1 MTRDQ
6 AITRRVLFTYW
17 GRRGAMTPFMLRL
30 AEACGDMPDLAATF
44 SVSRQNESFDQFA
57 PFGDRVLAIDTFA
70 RNAGAL
76 TQAWRIPAIRGQILQ
91 WIGDEEIEAVV
102 DLMPHVWSAFI
113 LPAVRRKGVRYATIT
128 HDADAHPGDPTNVV
142 NRVLELTMRRS
153 DVVFTLS
160 ENVAMRLRQTGAAG
174 DTRIATLFHPDLTFA
189 PPPRRP
195 PLVSGEPIRLLFLG
209 RILAYKGLGLFVEAV
224 ERLRAE
230 GVAVVAGIFGEGDLA
245 GCDERLKALGAEVVN
260 RWLTQKEIS
269 EALARYHVL
278 VLSHIEASQSGVAAA
293 GLGAG
298 LPVIA
303 TPVGGLK
310 EQVIDGENGLLA
322 EEVDAGAIAA
332 AIRRLGDN
340 PQLYGKLCQKIEAT
354 REERSMR
361 RFVERCVGALLP

>member
-1 MTRDQ
+1 MARDQ
-6 AITRRVLFTYW
+6 AKTRRVLFTYW

-30 AEACGDMPDLAATF
+30 AEACDDISDLEATF

-57 PFGDRVLAIDTFA
+57 PFGKRLLPIDTFA

-76 TQAWRIPAIRGQILQ
+76 TQAWRIPAIRRQVTQ
-91 WIGDEEIEAVV
+91 WIADERIEAVV
-102 DLMPHVWSAFI
+102 DLMPHVWSAFV
-113 LPAVRRKGVRYATIT
+113 LPSVRRDGVRYATII

-142 NRVLELTMRRS
+142 NRVLDLTMRRS

-174 DTRIATLFHPDLTFA
+174 DTEIVTLFHPDLAFA
-189 PPPRRP
+189 PPPPRQLLEP
-195 PLVSGEPIRLLFLG
+195 GEPIRLLFLG
-209 RILAYKGLGLFVEAV
+209 RILAYKGLRLFVEAV

-230 GVAVVAGIFGEGDLA
+230 GVAVEAGVFGEGDLA
-245 GCDERLKALGAEVVN
+245 GYNGRLNALGAEVVN
-260 RWLTQKEIS
+260 RWLTQEEIS
-269 EALARYHVL
+269 DALARYHVL
-278 VLSHIEASQSGVAAA
+278 VLSHIEASQSGVAAV

-310 EQVIDGENGLLA
+310 EQVIDGQNGLLA
-322 EEVDAGAIAA
+322 ERVDAGAIAA
-332 AIRRLGDN
+332 AIRRLGEDA
-340 PQLYGKLCQKIEAT
+340 QLYGKLRETIEAT

-361 RFVERCVGALLP
+361 HFANRCVGALLP